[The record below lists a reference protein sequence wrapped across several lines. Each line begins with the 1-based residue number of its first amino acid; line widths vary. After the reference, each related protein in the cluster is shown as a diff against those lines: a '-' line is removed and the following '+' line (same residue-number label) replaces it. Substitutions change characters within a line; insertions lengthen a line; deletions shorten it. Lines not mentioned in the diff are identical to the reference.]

1 MKQGF
6 WEKIRQDW
14 RPNTFYTLSSCHKLQ
29 DFPVDSRT
37 LAHHTVAISVFFEAE
52 GNQTICTSTR
62 CSEHP
67 DNFFQHLHNA
77 KPAVLWPNY
86 LENLLQASKDSY
98 QHFILKIQGS
108 ILQLCGWEGDIE
120 GAVQKTGCFAN
131 KFLSYYCSFL
141 FSMGHILY
149 VFKAHTHFHC
159 HPHNHCVKSV
169 SLVKRYLRQWRW
181 VWMVN
186 KKLHLVGGTTWTW
199 DMSMTRTPRVHL
211 NLRHETQYVPFKFL
225 NVYIM
230 QKTMCHNVTAKI

>member
-14 RPNTFYTLSSCHKLQ
+14 RPNTYYTLSSCHKLQ

-67 DNFFQHLHNA
+67 DNFFQHLDNA
-77 KPAVLWPNY
+77 KPAVLWPNS

-131 KFLSYYCSFL
+131 KFFAVLLLFFSQWDTFFMFL
-141 FSMGHILY
+141 R
-149 VFKAHTHFHC
+149 HTHLFTAI
-159 HPHNHCVKSV
+159 PTTIDCVKSV
-169 SLVKRYLRQWRW
+169 SLVKR
-181 VWMVN
+181 
-186 KKLHLVGGTTWTW
+186 
-199 DMSMTRTPRVHL
+199 
-211 NLRHETQYVPFKFL
+211 
-225 NVYIM
+225 
-230 QKTMCHNVTAKI
+230 